1 MKFLIVLVCFVAVSF
16 AEETET
22 KGGMYKPGYGQGGY
36 SSDYSKPNYNGAGSN
51 DYLNGGYAQAG
62 YSSDYPKPSY
72 NGAGNDYHSSGYGGY
87 GSGMVSYGGD
97 YGSAGDYGPGYG
109 GYGNGMG
116 SYGGDYG
123 SSYPQ
128 QPSYGSAGEYGTG
141 YGSMSGYGDDY
152 STASYG
158 QDYHPQPA
166 YPPYP
171 KY

>member
-1 MKFLIVLVCFVAVSF
+1 MKFQIALACLVAVSF

-22 KGGMYKPGYGQGGY
+22 KGGMYKPQSSSSGGYGQA
-36 SSDYSKPNYNGAGSN
+36 S
-51 DYLNGGYAQAG
+51 

-72 NGAGNDYHSSGYGGY
+72 NGAGNDYHNGGYGGY
-87 GSGMVSYGGD
+87 GSGMASYGGD
-97 YGSAGDYGPGYG
+97 YGSAGDYGTGYG
-109 GYGNGMG
+109 GYGSGMA

-123 SSYPQ
+123 SSYPP
-128 QPSYGSAGEYGTG
+128 QPSYGSAGDYGTG

-158 QDYHPQPA
+158 QNYYPQPA